1 MMTYS
6 KATLDTRKKV
16 VGISLKVQHDLEGD
30 DLLDNSREERGVG
43 DKSNLL
49 KALHLDWEPDCI
61 ALTASE
67 YFA

>member
-16 VGISLKVQHDLEGD
+16 VGISLKVQRDLEGD

-49 KALHLDWEPDCI
+49 
-61 ALTASE
+61 
-67 YFA
+67 